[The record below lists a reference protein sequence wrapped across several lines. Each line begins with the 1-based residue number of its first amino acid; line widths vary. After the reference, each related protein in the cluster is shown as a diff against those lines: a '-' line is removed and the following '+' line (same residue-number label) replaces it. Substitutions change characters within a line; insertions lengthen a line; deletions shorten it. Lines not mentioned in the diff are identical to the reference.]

1 MSTATAHTVTLRGAL
16 GHLVDVE
23 VDVSSGQAGITL
35 VGRAEASLREGPER
49 ARMAILNSG
58 LDWPASYRTTIL
70 LSPADLPKAGTHVD
84 LAIAIAVLA
93 ASGQVDGDGL
103 LGTAFIGELTLSGGL
118 RPASG
123 VLPMVMAAAERGIR
137 RVVVPEPQAREA
149 AMVPGMTV
157 VGVRSL
163 AQVVAVL
170 AGKPIPVAPPVAG
183 ASGAHLLAWR
193 GDTRLDELDLADL
206 SGMDEEKYALEV
218 AAAGGHPLMLDGP
231 KGVGKTS
238 LVERLPTILPD
249 LLAEESLELTAIHSL
264 AGTLDPAEGLI
275 TRPPYSAPHHD
286 ASKASLIGG
295 GNGSVQP
302 GELSKCH
309 GGVIF
314 LDEFPLFRAD
324 VIDALR
330 QPLETGEITVAR
342 REESVTLPARCLLV
356 IAANPCPCGDWSS
369 TREHN
374 KCTCDVALRRTYQRK
389 FSGPIVDRFDIV
401 RHLRPQTRMPD
412 DPFHPVETSA
422 EVAAR
427 IAQVRRRQHD
437 RFAGLG
443 WRLNSQIPGPRL
455 KDDWA
460 VTPAAQK
467 VVDAATYGG
476 TLSAR
481 GGVRVLRLAWTVA
494 DLTSVH
500 EGRDIRP
507 GTAEVDVAMR
517 LRLGKPLPSRILHRV
532 PAAEMEGVG

>member
-1 MSTATAHTVTLRGAL
+1 MSTATAHTVTLSGAL
-16 GHLVDVE
+16 GHLIDVE

-35 VGRAEASLREGPER
+35 VGRAEPSLREGPER

-58 LDWPASYRTTIL
+58 LAWPSSYRTTIL
-70 LSPADLPKAGTHVD
+70 LSPADLPKSGTHVD
-84 LAIAIAVLA
+84 LAIAVAVLA
-93 ASGQVDGDGL
+93 ASDQLDLVDLVGV
-103 LGTAFIGELTLSGGL
+103 AFIGELTLSGGL

-149 AMVPGMTV
+149 EMVPGMEV

-170 AGKPIPVAPPVAG
+170 SGRPVPIAPPVAG

-193 GDTRLDELDLADL
+193 GDTRLEELDLADL
-206 SGMDEEKYALEV
+206 SGMEEEKYALEV
-218 AAAGGHPLMLDGP
+218 AAAGGHPMMIDGP

-249 LLAEESLELTAIHSL
+249 LLPEESLELTALHSL
-264 AGTLDPAEGLI
+264 AGTLDPGDGLI

-295 GNGSVQP
+295 GSGSVQP

-356 IAANPCPCGDWSS
+356 IAANPCPCGDYSG
-369 TREHN
+369 TRDHN
-374 KCTCDVALRRTYQRK
+374 KCTCDVALRRNYQRK

-412 DPFHPVETSA
+412 DPFRPAESSA
-422 EVAAR
+422 AVAAR
-427 IAQVRRRQHD
+427 VAQARQRQTE
-437 RFAGLG
+437 RFARAG
-443 WRLNSQIPGPRL
+443 WRLNCQIPGPRL
-455 KDDWA
+455 RDDWS

-467 VVDAATYGG
+467 AVDEATYGG
-476 TLSAR
+476 KLSAR

-494 DLTSVH
+494 DLTSVRL
-500 EGRDIRP
+500 GRDIRP
-507 GTAEVDVAMR
+507 GTAEVDIAMR
-517 LRLGKPLPSRILHRV
+517 LRTGTPLPSRVLHRV
-532 PAAEMEGVG
+532 AAEEMEGVG